1 MEKTYKVL
9 LYEYQEDSRFR
20 RMPCRLYTSRELIK
34 LVKTEFDD
42 NVNTIEDACQVL
54 RMNGRYARE
63 VVFELTNSDFIGNI
77 KPDGTMT
84 QKLDLGSFAQ
94 AVSRTEDLVADF
106 DTLPTKQ
113 QKVICDFID
122 KAEQVLSQI
131 DKQFD
136 RTTSYT
142 LINSK
147 AKEILNDFVHDIF
160 ISDDRPNPAAQI
172 MNMGKFNTIDLET
185 LFGFLTD
192 TVYDMSVTD
201 LMTDDYGTL
210 STYKDKFWRK
220 IVVETAR
227 NS

>member
-106 DTLPTKQ
+106 DTLPTEQ

-201 LMTDDYGTL
+201 LMTDDFGTL